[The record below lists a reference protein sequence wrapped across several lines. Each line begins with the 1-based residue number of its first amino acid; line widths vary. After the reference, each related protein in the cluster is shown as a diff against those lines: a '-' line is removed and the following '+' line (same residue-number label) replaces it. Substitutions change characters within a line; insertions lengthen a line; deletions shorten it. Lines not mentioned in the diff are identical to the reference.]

1 MESILPRFFV
11 FVSPV
16 VVDVINWS
24 SYKRA
29 CVTVISGFVQNS
41 IAQTLECY
49 PRRAHYTIFAGKDV
63 AQPRFLV
70 NSMVKS

>member
-1 MESILPRFFV
+1 MESILLCFFV

-41 IAQTLECY
+41 IAQTLY
-49 PRRAHYTIFAGKDV
+49 RYYTVFAGKDV